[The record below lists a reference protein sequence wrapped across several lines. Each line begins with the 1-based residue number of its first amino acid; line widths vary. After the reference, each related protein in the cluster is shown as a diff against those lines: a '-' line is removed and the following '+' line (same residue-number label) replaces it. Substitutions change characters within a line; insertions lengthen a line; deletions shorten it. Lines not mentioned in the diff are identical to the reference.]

1 MIPEKEVVATDMKAS
16 LIFPWQVERILSI
29 KFPEETSRAEQ
40 AGYVSSIV
48 CMQYGNCLCTFT
60 QLALPPQG
68 YVVTLAEVA
77 KVDFRN
83 E

>member
-1 MIPEKEVVATDMKAS
+1 MQTKLILCLSQRTIPEKEAVATDMKAN

-48 CMQYGNCLCTFT
+48 HKQYDNC
-60 QLALPPQG
+60 
-68 YVVTLAEVA
+68 
-77 KVDFRN
+77 
-83 E
+83 